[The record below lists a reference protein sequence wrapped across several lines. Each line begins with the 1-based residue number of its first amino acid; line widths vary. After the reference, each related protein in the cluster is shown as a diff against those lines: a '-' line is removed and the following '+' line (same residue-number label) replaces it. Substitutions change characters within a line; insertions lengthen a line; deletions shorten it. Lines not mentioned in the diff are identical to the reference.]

1 MAAVGSALQ
10 DARVLDLFAGSG
22 ALGLEGL
29 SRGARNVVFVE
40 RARPAL
46 AVLRSNID
54 LLGAQEECRVVARDA
69 ISFARALGPGEFDLV
84 FADPPYDRGWAGEL
98 LRLFDASGFARELWV
113 EHRSSEALPSLTGLR
128 HRRYGDTTLSTLTK
142 DP

>member
-1 MAAVGSALQ
+1 MATVGSGLQ

-22 ALGLEGL
+22 ALGLEAL
-29 SRGARNVVFVE
+29 SRGARSVVFVE

-46 AVLRSNID
+46 AVLRSNIE
-54 LLGAQEECRVVARDA
+54 LLGAQDECRVVARDA
-69 ISFARALGPGEFDLV
+69 VSFARALGPGEFDLV
-84 FADPPYDRGWAGEL
+84 LADPPYDRGWAGEL
-98 LRLFDASGFARELWV
+98 LLLFEERGFARELWV
-113 EHRSSEALPSLTGLR
+113 EHRSSETVPNLTGLK

>member
-1 MAAVGSALQ
+1 MATVGSSLQ

-22 ALGLEGL
+22 ALGLEAL
-29 SRGARNVVFVE
+29 SRGARSVVFVE

-46 AVLRSNID
+46 AVLRSNIE
-54 LLGAQEECRVVARDA
+54 LLGAQDECRVVARDA
-69 ISFARALGPGEFDLV
+69 VSFARALGPGEFDLV
-84 FADPPYDRGWAGEL
+84 LADPPYDRGWAGEL
-98 LRLFDASGFARELWV
+98 LLLFEERGFARELWV
-113 EHRSSEALPSLTGLR
+113 EHRSSETVPNLTGLK